1 MRSVPFHMF
10 SGNCALERRFPM
22 PSQSGS
28 QVGSPQFHIDLSSHL
43 IGSTDSFRGLQFP
56 NPPSGFHTN
65 AASRGDSIK
74 TFATPKQCEGREMR
88 LIRAIWVTQA
98 CLALV
103 LSFMVFGLL
112 YWSYRF
118 NYNVNYYY
126 DTAAPYLTE
135 MRMRG
140 MSMVRHADNSSAAL
154 EQVMSGAEHL
164 TQTSIP
170 ALMDSVNRTTAMVAR
185 LEAVARNPTIKLSM
199 A

>member
-1 MRSVPFHMF
+1 MKGVPFHMF
-10 SGNCALERRFPM
+10 SGNGAVERRFPM
-22 PSQSGS
+22 QSRSES
-28 QVGSPQFHIDLSSHL
+28 QVGSPQFHIDLSPHL
-43 IGSTDSFRGLQFP
+43 AGSVGSFRGLQFP
-56 NPPSGFHTN
+56 NPPSGFHAS
-65 AASRGDSIK
+65 AALRGDSIK
-74 TFATPKQCEGREMR
+74 APSTQKQSENHQLR
-88 LIRAIWVTQA
+88 LIRAIWATQA

-103 LSFMVFGLL
+103 ISFMVFGLL

-118 NYNVNYYY
+118 NYNVNWYY
-126 DTAAPYLTE
+126 DAAAPYLTE

-154 EQVMSGAEHL
+154 EQVMSGAETL
-164 TQTSIP
+164 TLTSIP

>member
-1 MRSVPFHMF
+1 MNGVPFHMF
-10 SGNCALERRFPM
+10 SGNGAIERRFPM
-22 PSQSGS
+22 QSRSES
-28 QVGSPQFHIDLSSHL
+28 QVGSPQFHIDLSPHL
-43 IGSTDSFRGLQFP
+43 AGSAGSFRGLQFP
-56 NPPSGFHTN
+56 NPPSGFHAN
-65 AASRGDSIK
+65 AALRGDSIK
-74 TFATPKQCEGREMR
+74 APTTQKKCEDHQLR
-88 LIRAIWVTQA
+88 LIRAIWATQA

-103 LSFMVFGLL
+103 ISFMVFGLL

-118 NYNVNYYY
+118 NYNVNWYY
-126 DTAAPYLTE
+126 DAAAPYLTE

-154 EQVMSGAEHL
+154 EQVMSGAETL
-164 TQTSIP
+164 TLTSIP